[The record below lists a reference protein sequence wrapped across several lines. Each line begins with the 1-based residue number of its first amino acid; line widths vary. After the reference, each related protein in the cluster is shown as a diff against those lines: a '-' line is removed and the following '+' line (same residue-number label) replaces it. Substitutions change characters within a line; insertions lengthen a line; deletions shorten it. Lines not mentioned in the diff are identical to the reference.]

1 MRSPCRS
8 ALDGRR
14 SLVDC
19 GVNIGVVRQLYP
31 GCGIGVQYNDRRLSS
46 VIVPPASENIS
57 QAVACERVL
66 YPPRSCARDGDSF
79 SNNQVRTDHHQ
90 GVSVSWDG
98 DRGLPIRLG
107 TFGQSGGDMEHI
119 FRAPIISLTIYSTP
133 VRFAPDL
140 QPLG

>member
-19 GVNIGVVRQLYP
+19 GVNICVVRQLYP
-31 GCGIGVQYNDRRLSS
+31 GWHWVQYNDRRLSS

-66 YPPRSCARDGDSF
+66 YPPRSCARDGDNF

-98 DRGLPIRLG
+98 DRELPIRPG
-107 TFGQSGGDMEHI
+107 TFDQSGGDMEHI
-119 FRAPIISLTIYSTP
+119 SRAPILSLTIYSTP